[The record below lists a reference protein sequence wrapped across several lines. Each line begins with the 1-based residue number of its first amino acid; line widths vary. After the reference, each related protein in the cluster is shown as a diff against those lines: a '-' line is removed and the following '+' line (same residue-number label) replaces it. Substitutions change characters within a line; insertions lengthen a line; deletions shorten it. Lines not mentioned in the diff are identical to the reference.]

1 MEEQFDRE
9 RTSLEEQ
16 KRLLREELESLREE
30 LAAKLNIAN
39 SEVMCAPKL
48 QPISREFIT
57 ILRGGYL
64 VSIRMNVNGIS
75 KAFPQHHP

>member
-30 LAAKLNIAN
+30 LTAKLNIAN
-39 SEVMCAPKL
+39 SEVMCVLK
-48 QPISREFIT
+48 R
-57 ILRGGYL
+57 
-64 VSIRMNVNGIS
+64 
-75 KAFPQHHP
+75 